1 MPSTISREI
10 IEEKIL
16 ENLMEYQDVFIE
28 FQSYFCVGLY
38 KRYQNIENG
47 NLALYFAK
55 QVHQD
60 ILRQKDY
67 DLNFNCSFKKFWENH
82 KLFNPIKNSLI
93 KIANEICLPKETTR
107 RKIAQLI
114 KKKVLSKKNN
124 YIGWLPNEQYKENYN
139 LFISEEIEN
148 LSRIFIFVTKKINL
162 SITSETIT
170 EELKKKFNFYWF
182 HYLSTQL
189 KYLKLW
195 SVQIKD
201 LELFFILLQVVNI
214 FSSKTKKDNLLRKQV
229 YNNPS
234 AIKNF
239 SDASISATSISEVTG
254 ISRATCIRKLEN
266 LVKLK
271 FILKDKISKRYYL
284 SSLSFS
290 ENLISKKITQE
301 ATKIFND
308 FYFICIRAMFVKN
321 SS

>member
-1 MPSTISREI
+1 M
-10 IEEKIL
+10 
-16 ENLMEYQDVFIE
+16 
-28 FQSYFCVGLY
+28 
-38 KRYQNIENG
+38 
-47 NLALYFAK
+47 
-55 QVHQD
+55 
-60 ILRQKDY
+60 
-67 DLNFNCSFKKFWENH
+67 
-82 KLFNPIKNSLI
+82 
-93 KIANEICLPKETTR
+93 
-107 RKIAQLI
+107 
-114 KKKVLSKKNN
+114 
-124 YIGWLPNEQYKENYN
+124 PNEQYKENYN

>member
-82 KLFNPIKNSLI
+82 RLFNPTKNSLI

>member
-1 MPSTISREI
+1 M
-10 IEEKIL
+10 
-16 ENLMEYQDVFIE
+16 
-28 FQSYFCVGLY
+28 
-38 KRYQNIENG
+38 
-47 NLALYFAK
+47 
-55 QVHQD
+55 
-60 ILRQKDY
+60 
-67 DLNFNCSFKKFWENH
+67 
-82 KLFNPIKNSLI
+82 
-93 KIANEICLPKETTR
+93 
-107 RKIAQLI
+107 
-114 KKKVLSKKNN
+114 
-124 YIGWLPNEQYKENYN
+124 
-139 LFISEEIEN
+139 
-148 LSRIFIFVTKKINL
+148 
-162 SITSETIT
+162 
-170 EELKKKFNFYWF
+170 
-182 HYLSTQL
+182 
-189 KYLKLW
+189 
-195 SVQIKD
+195 
-201 LELFFILLQVVNI
+201 
-214 FSSKTKKDNLLRKQV
+214 RKQV

>member
-10 IEEKIL
+10 IKEKIL
-16 ENLMEYQDVFIE
+16 ENFMEYQDLFTE

-47 NLALYFAK
+47 NLVLYFAK
-55 QVHQD
+55 QVHED

-67 DLNFNCSFKKFWENH
+67 DLNFNFSLKNFWENH
-82 KLFNPIKNSLI
+82 KLFNPTKNSLI
-93 KIANEICLPKETTR
+93 KIANETCLPKETTR

-114 KKKVLSKKNN
+114 KQKVLSKKNN

-139 LFISEEIEN
+139 LFINEEIDN
-148 LSRIFIFVTKKINL
+148 LSRILIFVVKKINL
-162 SITSETIT
+162 SITSEIIT
-170 EELKKKFNFYWF
+170 EELKKKFSFYWF
-182 HYLSTQL
+182 HYFSTQL

-201 LELFFILLQVVNI
+201 LELFLILLQVVNI
-214 FSSKTKKDNLLRKQV
+214 FSSKTKKNNLSHEQI

-234 AIKNF
+234 VINNF
-239 SDASISATSISEVTG
+239 SNASISATSISEVTG
-254 ISRATCIRKLEN
+254 IPRATCIRKLEN

-284 SSLSFS
+284 FSLSVS
-290 ENLISKKITQE
+290 DNLISKKITQE
-301 ATKIFND
+301 ATKIFSD
-308 FYFICIRAMFVKN
+308 FYFICIRAMFVK
-321 SS
+321 SSN

>member
-67 DLNFNCSFKKFWENH
+67 DLNFNCSFKKFWDNH
-82 KLFNPIKNSLI
+82 RLFNPTKNSLI

>member
-47 NLALYFAK
+47 NLVLYFAK

-82 KLFNPIKNSLI
+82 RLFNPTKNSLI

>member
-47 NLALYFAK
+47 NLVLYFAK